1 MSSTFTSIDKK
12 HSIGIKILG
21 DVAEFEII
29 QFQYENYKTFLLLLK
44 TVVEHFAS
52 NSIKFIK
59 QRIAE
64 DELPLFHYST
74 LDVWYKE
81 DEIALITTPIEYFA
95 EEIYNVL
102 GLCKL

>member
-1 MSSTFTSIDKK
+1 MNNTFTSIDKK

-29 QFQYENYKTFLLLLK
+29 QIQYENYKTFLLLLK
-44 TVVEHFAS
+44 TIIEHFA
-52 NSIKFIK
+52 NNNIKFIK
-59 QRIAE
+59 QRITE
-64 DELPLFHYST
+64 DDLPLFHYST

-95 EEIYNVL
+95 EEIYNAL